1 MHDNVFSNVFVKYG
15 YGLDANVKTKRIFN
29 VLVTYCR
36 IRYMQG
42 VVTSSL
48 NVFVAYGYGLV
59 LMLT

>member
-1 MHDNVFSNVFVKYG
+1 MHDNVFSNVFVKNE

-29 VLVTYCR
+29 VLVAYCR
-36 IRYMQG
+36 IRYMQV

-48 NVFVAYGYGLV
+48 KVFVAYGYGLV